1 LSGCDST
8 WKYGGDMRTCKCPEC
23 GAEIQIDDTNRDFG
37 FCQYCGAKIVL
48 DDYRSTQRF
57 VDEAR
62 VKEAE
67 VRMKELEMEEREN
80 QARRNNAK
88 TAFKIAAIIAVVGA
102 IFIAADS
109 IIGSYM
115 VIIAFFI
122 AIFGVW
128 QSISGH
134 IGSDIFSDIISGF
147 VSIIKINAESDI
159 TKAQMPNMAK
169 FSSEAYN
176 YSDKHYSVVEEAV
189 SSCGFTNIKL
199 LNMHDLTTGL
209 LKKPGTVETVTID
222 GKTPIWNKWYDK
234 SARIVISYH
243 GFQSDS

>member
-23 GAEIQIDDTNRDFG
+23 GAEIQINDTNRDFG
-37 FCQYCGAKIVL
+37 FCQYCGAKIML
-48 DDYRSTQRF
+48 DDYRSTQRY

-80 QARRNNAK
+80 QVRRNNAK
-88 TAFKIAAIIAVVGA
+88 TAYKIAAIIAVVGV
-102 IFIAADS
+102 IFIVANS
-109 IIGSYM
+109 IIGLLLLS
-115 VIIAFFI
+115 VAGWIALYAVGKDFNERNDSPK
-122 AIFGVW
+122 V
-128 QSISGH
+128 QRT
-134 IGSDIFSDIISGF
+134 D
-147 VSIIKINAESDI
+147 
-159 TKAQMPNMAK
+159 MAK
-169 FSSEAYN
+169 FSSEACN
-176 YSDKHYSVVEEAV
+176 YSDKPYSVVEEAV

-222 GKTPIWNKWYDK
+222 GKIPNWNKWYDK

>member
-1 LSGCDST
+1 MVVKNGST
-8 WKYGGDMRTCKCPEC
+8 EGRMRACKCPEC
-23 GAEIQIDDTNRDFG
+23 GAEIEIDDINRDFG
-37 FCQYCGAKIVL
+37 FCQYCGAKIAL

-67 VRMKELEMEEREN
+67 VRMKELEMEEHEN
-80 QARRNNAK
+80 QVGKNNATK
-88 TAFKIAAIIAVVGA
+88 AFKVAAIVAVVGVIFMVA
-102 IFIAADS
+102 FDSSFGLIGLYMIRVAAFIAL
-109 IIGSYM
+109 
-115 VIIAFFI
+115 
-122 AIFGVW
+122 FGVW
-128 QSISGH
+128 LSISGKTK
-134 IGSDIFSDIISGF
+134 SDIISGI
-147 VSIIKINAESDI
+147 VNIRKINVEGDSSKTQKTD
-159 TKAQMPNMAK
+159 MAK

-176 YSDKHYSVVEEAV
+176 YSDKPYSVVEEAV

-222 GKTPIWNKWYDK
+222 GKTPNWNKWYDK

-243 GFQSDS
+243 GFPSDS

>member
-1 LSGCDST
+1 
-8 WKYGGDMRTCKCPEC
+8 MRACNCPEC
-23 GAEIQIDDTNRDFG
+23 GAEIQINDTNRDFG
-37 FCQYCGAKIVL
+37 FCQYCGAKIML
-48 DDYRSTQRF
+48 DDYRSTQRY

-80 QARRNNAK
+80 QVQRNNAK
-88 TAFKIAAIIAVVGA
+88 TAYKIAAIIAVVGV
-102 IFIAADS
+102 IFMVFDSIVGLLLLSVAGMIAASAGTKDLNERNES
-109 IIGSYM
+109 SKK
-115 VIIAFFI
+115 
-122 AIFGVW
+122 
-128 QSISGH
+128 QSA
-134 IGSDIFSDIISGF
+134 D
-147 VSIIKINAESDI
+147 
-159 TKAQMPNMAK
+159 MAK
-169 FSSEAYN
+169 FSSEAYD
-176 YSDKHYSVVEEAV
+176 YEDKPYSVVEEAV

-222 GKTPIWNKWYDK
+222 GDTPSWNKWYDK